1 MLNIEYRKIP
11 TTNNHNAD
19 LDMGRLKGLARR
31 YCAWKRTTDVN
42 FKLTEDYMEEF
53 FRKTI
58 TESMQGGICGGMV
71 CEWAWEYLIT
81 DDPVCVPGIKDSAQ
95 RQGINMM
102 TVFKRGMMQKDDDIK
117 VGRQKM
123 YDSMGL
129 GLTKVIGHQTMPD
142 TTEKFVD
149 MTKEIATKLQ
159 ERVPYLL
166 SISPSGGKHAIGLT
180 RLNGR
185 YYVLEPNQG
194 LFGYAGE
201 RTFTIQLANHFRQIL
216 AVRSAWKL
224 KSISLQAQL

>member
-1 MLNIEYRKIP
+1 MLNIEFRKIP
-11 TTNNHNAD
+11 TANHHTAD

-81 DDPVCVPGIKDSAQ
+81 DDPVCVPGINDSAKL
-95 RQGINMM
+95 QGINAM
-102 TVFKRGMMQKDDDIK
+102 TVFKRGMMQKDNDIK
-117 VGRQKM
+117 VGRTKM

-129 GLTKVIGHQTMPD
+129 GLTKVIGHQTMPE

-166 SISPSGGKHAIGLT
+166 SISPLGGKHAIGLT

-194 LFGYAGE
+194 LFGYPGE
-201 RTFTIQLANHFRQIL
+201 RSFTLQLANHFRQIL

-224 KSISLQAQL
+224 KSISLQP